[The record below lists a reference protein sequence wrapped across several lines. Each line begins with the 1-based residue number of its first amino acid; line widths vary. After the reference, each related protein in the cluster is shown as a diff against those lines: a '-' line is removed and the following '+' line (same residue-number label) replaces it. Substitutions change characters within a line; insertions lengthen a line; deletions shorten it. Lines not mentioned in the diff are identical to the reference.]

1 MIVVVGAEKG
11 GVGKTAIATNMA
23 ALAAREGIE
32 TILLD
37 TDSQGSATAWV
48 RIRNENR
55 IQPAIA
61 LLTVHES
68 PARELST
75 LAAKF
80 ELVIVDVGA
89 QNYATMLQAATVA
102 DLVMVPTGPDQLEVE
117 SAQNVFEALRAIDPR
132 HKRGRVPAFIVP
144 NLLPTNTRSR
154 EEAALRE
161 FLTEIGLP
169 TFDAG
174 LRHRTAWRNSRRDG
188 LAVHELSGRDACA
201 KSAAEMRAVFD
212 EAERRAGELLEE
224 GAVQ

>member
-11 GVGKTAIATNMA
+11 GVGKTAIATNLA
-23 ALAAREGIE
+23 ALATKEDIE

-37 TDSQGSATAWV
+37 TDSQGSATAWI
-48 RIRNENR
+48 RIRNQN
-55 IQPAIA
+55 AIKPPIS

-68 PARELST
+68 PANELNA

-89 QNYATMLQAATVA
+89 QNYRTMLQAATVA
-102 DLVMVPTGPDQLEVE
+102 DLVLVPTGPDQLEVE

-132 HKRGRVPAFIVP
+132 HKRGKVPAFIVP

-154 EEAALRE
+154 EEVALRE
-161 FLTEIGLP
+161 FLAEVGLP
-169 TFDAG
+169 VFDAG

-188 LAVHELSGRDACA
+188 LAVHELTGRDACQ

-212 EAERRAGELLEE
+212 EAERRAGELLEQ
-224 GAVQ
+224 GDSQ